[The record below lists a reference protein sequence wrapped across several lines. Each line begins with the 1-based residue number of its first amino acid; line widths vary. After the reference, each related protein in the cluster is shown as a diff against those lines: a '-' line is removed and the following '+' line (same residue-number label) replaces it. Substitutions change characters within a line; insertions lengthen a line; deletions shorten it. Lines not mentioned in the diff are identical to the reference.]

1 MKKLNVL
8 FLSLFALATITSCS
22 NDDDD
27 SSASIEGKWQISKEG
42 ETLTTLEDAE
52 NYGSCGLHI
61 VEFSQGGTFKQT
73 GFDYD
78 GSECNPYTDQGTW
91 TIKDNSLTTKDS
103 DNDIIV
109 FEILEL
115 TDSTLKVKST
125 DSQGAWIEVYI
136 KK

>member
-1 MKKLNVL
+1 MKNLKVL
-8 FLSLFALATITSCS
+8 FLSLLALATMASCS
-22 NDDDD
+22 NDKDD
-27 SSASIEGKWQISKEG
+27 SSASIEGKWQISQEG
-42 ETLTTLEDAE
+42 ETLATLEAAE

-73 GFDYD
+73 GFDYS
-78 GSECNPYTDQGTW
+78 GSVCTPYTETGTW
-91 TIKDNSLTTKDS
+91 TIKDNTLTTKDS
-103 DNDIIV
+103 DNDTIA

-125 DSQGAWIEVYI
+125 DDEGDWIEVYI